1 MAACRAFNR
10 TPRRRVGA
18 LSRQEVDARPRDAL
32 ITDGAGRYTCG
43 MQDRNL
49 ALEVVRITEAAALAS
64 ARLMGRGDRK
74 LADHVAVEAM
84 RIAFDAMDICGTVVI
99 GEGERDE
106 APMLFIGERV
116 GAGWHSPDATSPKVD
131 IAVDPLEGTNLCATG
146 EPDAISVIA
155 IADDGQF
162 LNAPD
167 TYMQKIAVGP
177 EARHVID
184 LRESP
189 TWNLERIAK
198 AKGKSVQ
205 DCTAVILDRERHSEL
220 IAEVR
225 QAGARIRLIGD
236 GDVSGAVMTANPDS
250 GIDVL
255 FGIGGAPEG
264 VIAAAALKCVGGALQ
279 GRLRFR
285 SDEERARA
293 VRMGVKPEDT
303 IYSIDEL
310 AQGDVMF
317 AATGVTKGYLLDG
330 VRFFGEG
337 AKTESIV
344 MRSKTGTV
352 RVINAT
358 HHFNTKPKY
367 SWATGL
373 EP

>member
-1 MAACRAFNR
+1 
-10 TPRRRVGA
+10 
-18 LSRQEVDARPRDAL
+18 
-32 ITDGAGRYTCG
+32 

-49 ALEVVRITEAAALAS
+49 ALEVVRITEAAAIAS
-64 ARLMGRGDRK
+64 ARLMGRGERKEADRM
-74 LADHVAVEAM
+74 AVEAM
-84 RIAFDAMDICGTVVI
+84 RTAFDTMDIRGTVVI

-116 GAGWHSPDATSPKVD
+116 GAGWTDNSNSPKVD

-146 EPDAISVIA
+146 APDAIAVIA

-177 EARHVID
+177 EARGMID

-189 TWNLERIAK
+189 TWNLQRIAK
-198 AKGKSVQ
+198 AKNKKVQ
-205 DCTAVILDRERHSEL
+205 EVTAVILERDRHADL

-236 GDVSGAVMTANPDS
+236 GDVSGAVMTCNPDS

-255 FGIGGAPEG
+255 FGTGGAPEG
-264 VIAAAALKCVGGALQ
+264 VIAAAALKCMGGELQ

-285 SDEERARA
+285 SPEEKARA
-293 VRMGVKPEDT
+293 YKMGVAEEGT
-303 IYSIDEL
+303 IYQTAEL
-310 AQGDVMF
+310 AAGDVMF
-317 AATGVTKGYLLDG
+317 AASGVTKGYMLDG
-330 VRFFGEG
+330 VRFWGGG
-337 AKTESIV
+337 ASTESIV

-352 RVINAT
+352 RHIKAT
-358 HHFNTKPKY
+358 HRFDTKPHGG
-367 SWATGL
+367 WQTGL
-373 EP
+373 SAE

>member
-1 MAACRAFNR
+1 
-10 TPRRRVGA
+10 
-18 LSRQEVDARPRDAL
+18 
-32 ITDGAGRYTCG
+32 
-43 MQDRNL
+43 
-49 ALEVVRITEAAALAS
+49 
-64 ARLMGRGDRK
+64 
-74 LADHVAVEAM
+74 
-84 RIAFDAMDICGTVVI
+84 
-99 GEGERDE
+99 
-106 APMLFIGERV
+106 MLFIGETV
-116 GAGWHSPDATSPKVD
+116 GAGWHDGENSPKVD

-146 EPDAISVIA
+146 APDAISVIA

-198 AKGKSVQ
+198 AKGKKVSDV
-205 DCTAVILDRERHSEL
+205 TAVILDRDRHADL
-220 IAEVR
+220 IGEVR

-236 GDVSGAVMTANPDS
+236 GDVSGAVMTCNPDS

-255 FGIGGAPEG
+255 FGTGGAPEG
-264 VIAAAALKCVGGALQ
+264 VIAAAALKCVGGELQ

-285 SDEERARA
+285 NDEERARA
-293 VRMGVKPEDT
+293 KRMGVKPEDT
-303 IYSIDEL
+303 IYSTDEL
-310 AQGDVMF
+310 AKGDVMF

-330 VRFFGEG
+330 VRFFGDG

-344 MRSKTGTV
+344 MRSKSGTV

-367 SWATGL
+367 SWMTGL